1 MTIFNHQIRAMKKF
15 LFIFLLLP
23 LYSIS
28 QDCKL
33 KKDTDP
39 FTHETKLSTGFV
51 PFNTDKVQISLSID
65 ATSTNID
72 FFFWIKEDGKCFD
85 NNSAAVINYD
95 GERLKSNFK
104 NSGSMNCEGAF
115 HISFRNV
122 VNTPSNLNWIATKK
136 IKSIRLTGNN
146 NAVTEIELTDEQ
158 KQKLM
163 QLADCVIKSSKSLI
177 KQ

>member
-1 MTIFNHQIRAMKKF
+1 MTIFKHQKQTMKRF
-15 LFIFLLLP
+15 LFILLLLP
-23 LYSIS
+23 LFSLS

-51 PFNTDKVQISLSID
+51 PFNSDKVLLSISID
-65 ATSTNID
+65 ATGTDID

-95 GERLKSNFK
+95 GERLKSNFR

-115 HISFRNV
+115 HITFRNV

-136 IKSIRLTGNN
+136 IKSIKLTGNN
-146 NAVTEIELTDEQ
+146 NTVTDIELTDEQ
-158 KQKLM
+158 KQQLM
-163 QLADCVIKSSKSLI
+163 QLANCVIKNAKSLI